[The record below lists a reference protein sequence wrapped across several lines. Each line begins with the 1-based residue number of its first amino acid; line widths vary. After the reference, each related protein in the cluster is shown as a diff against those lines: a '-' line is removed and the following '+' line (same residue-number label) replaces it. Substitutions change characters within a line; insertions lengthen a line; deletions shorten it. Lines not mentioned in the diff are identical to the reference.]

1 MYSVNVIYNI
11 AIFKIKILL
20 FVLKFFNSKIRSF
33 NNERKNVL
41 KNLKKNIS
49 KNDNHIW
56 IHVASLGEYEQGLP
70 IFKEIKSLYKNHKI
84 ILSFFSSSGY
94 EVRKNNPIGDLTIYL
109 PLDSPYN
116 AKKFISLLN
125 LKMVFFVKY
134 EFWPNYLQNLKNNNI
149 PTFLL
154 AGLFRKNH
162 WFFKWYGVGFLNLL
176 KTSITHFFVQNKDSM
191 DLLLNHNITN
201 CTLMGDSR
209 FDRVNSL
216 LNQNNEIENIKKF
229 IGSKICFVAGSTW
242 KEDESLMV
250 DYINENNHDL
260 AWIIAPHQINKKQ
273 IKLFQE
279 KLKYESILHSNLN
292 QNNINTAKVLIID
305 SIGLLTKLYSYS
317 DISYVGGGMGNSGLH
332 NILEPAVFKTPVLI
346 GENYLNF
353 PEAKDLISKNGVF
366 SIKNS
371 EEFSKILNDLIRNE
385 KKRKEM
391 GVINYNYI
399 KSNLGAT
406 KNVISYL
413 KEKK

>member
-1 MYSVNVIYNI
+1 VNVIYNI

-41 KNLKKNIS
+41 KNLKKTIS

-134 EFWPNYLQNLKNNNI
+134 EFWPNYLQNLKNNNV

-371 EEFSKILNDLIRNE
+371 KEFNKILNDLIRNE

>member
-1 MYSVNVIYNI
+1 MNVIYNI

-109 PLDSPYN
+109 PLDTKSN
-116 AKKFISLLN
+116 AQKFISLVN
-125 LKMVFFVKY
+125 PKMVFFVKY

-149 PTFLL
+149 PTYLL

-162 WFFKWYGVGFLNLL
+162 WFFKWYGKSFLNLL

-191 DLLLNHNITN
+191 NLLLNHNITH

-216 LNQNNEIENIKKF
+216 LSQNNEIENIKDF
-229 IGSKICFVAGSTW
+229 IGAKICFVAGSTW
-242 KEDESLMV
+242 KEDESLMI
-250 DYINENNHDL
+250 DYINENNDDL
-260 AWIIAPHQINKKQ
+260 VWIIAPHQINKKQ

>member
-1 MYSVNVIYNI
+1 
-11 AIFKIKILL
+11 
-20 FVLKFFNSKIRSF
+20 
-33 NNERKNVL
+33 
-41 KNLKKNIS
+41 
-49 KNDNHIW
+49 
-56 IHVASLGEYEQGLP
+56 
-70 IFKEIKSLYKNHKI
+70 
-84 ILSFFSSSGY
+84 
-94 EVRKNNPIGDLTIYL
+94 
-109 PLDSPYN
+109 
-116 AKKFISLLN
+116 
-125 LKMVFFVKY
+125 MVFFVKY

-149 PTFLL
+149 PTYLL

-162 WFFKWYGVGFLNLL
+162 WFFKWYGKSFLNLL

-191 DLLLNHNITN
+191 DLLYNHNITN

-216 LNQNNEIENIKKF
+216 LSQNNEIENIKDF
-229 IGSKICFVAGSTW
+229 IGAKICFVAGSTW
-242 KEDESLMV
+242 KEDESLMI
-250 DYINENNHDL
+250 DYINENNDDL
-260 AWIIAPHQINKKQ
+260 VWIIAPHQINKKQ

-346 GENYLNF
+346 GKNYLNF
-353 PEAKDLISKNGVF
+353 PEAKDLIFKNGVI

-371 EEFSKILNDLIRNE
+371 EEFNRILNDLIRNE
-385 KKRKEM
+385 KKRQEM
-391 GVINYNYI
+391 GVINLNYI